1 MTGRAFATRPLY
13 ALTITGAQSNVNV
26 RTSLSSP
33 SIAGDVLVTITS
45 SGVVNSTSG
54 SPALRWGT
62 GWPAGCSFK
71 LVSAGSV
78 RGSSGVGG
86 VGGTPGLGAPGSPGT
101 AGNNAMDLDGN
112 AVAVD
117 LGTTGQ
123 LFGGGGGGGGGGAGN
138 SVSGAGGGGGGG
150 GQGDLGSGSGGAGGG
165 GGFPGSPGNAGGPS
179 GAGVGGA
186 GGVDGFVN
194 GGGGGYG
201 GGWGDPGTT
210 GDTSTTGAAGGAPGS
225 GGKAINLNGGSVTWI
240 AGNNATQVRGAVS

>member
-1 MTGRAFATRPLY
+1 MTGRVFSQRPLY

-45 SGVVNSTSG
+45 TGVVNSTSG

-62 GWPAGCSFK
+62 GWPAGCTFK
-71 LVSAGSV
+71 TVIAGAV

-86 VGGTPGLGAPGSPGT
+86 QGGTGTNGLDGT

-123 LFGGGGGGGGGGAGN
+123 LLGGGGGGGGGGAG
-138 SVSGAGGGGGGG
+138 SGGTGGGGGGG
-150 GQGDLGSGSGGAGGG
+150 GQGDLGTGSGGAAGGG
-165 GGFPGSPGNAGGPS
+165 THPGSAGNAGGPS
-179 GAGVGGA
+179 GPGLGGA
-186 GGVDGFVN
+186 GGTGGITN
-194 GGGGGYG
+194 GGDGGQG
-201 GGWGDPGTT
+201 GGWGDPGTA
-210 GDTSTTGAAGGAPGS
+210 GATVAGAGGNPGS

>member
-1 MTGRAFATRPLY
+1 MTCRVFATRPLY
-13 ALTITGAQSNVNV
+13 ALTITGTQSNVNV

-45 SGVVNSTSG
+45 TGICNSTSG
-54 SPALRWGT
+54 SPALRLGT
-62 GWPAGCSFK
+62 GWPAGCTFK
-71 LVSAGSV
+71 VSIAGSV

-86 VGGTPGLGAPGSPGT
+86 VGGTPGLGANGSPGT

-112 AVAVD
+112 TVAVD

-123 LFGGGGGGGGGGAGN
+123 LFGGGGGGGGGAACN
-138 SVSGAGGGGGGG
+138 SINGAGGGGGGG
-150 GQGDLGSGSGGAGGG
+150 GQGDVGSGSGGAAGGG
-165 GGFPGSPGNAGGPS
+165 TNPGNAGNAGNSS
-179 GAGVGGA
+179 GAGVGGS
-186 GGVDGFVN
+186 GGVDGAFS

-201 GGWGDPGTT
+201 GGWGDAGTSGASATPGGT
-210 GDTSTTGAAGGAPGS
+210 GGSPGA